1 MLQSITDRSG
11 YLEIVEGLVDE
22 FAEEIEAGATRS
34 LAIGVVGNLAVVG
47 TEPAVAAAASYEGAP
62 VAAVERALNP
72 YDILACSH
80 RAAKG
85 QFDAND
91 PVAARAI
98 ATLAA
103 DLRATCNGETASLTE
118 PASGASQ

>member
-1 MLQSITDRSG
+1 MLQSITDRSE
-11 YLEIVEGLVDE
+11 YLEIVEGLVNE

-34 LAIGVVGNLAVVG
+34 LAMGVVGNLAVVG
-47 TEPAVAAAASYEGAP
+47 TEPAVASAASYEGGP
-62 VAAVERALNP
+62 VAAVESALNP

-80 RAAKG
+80 RAARG
-85 QFDAND
+85 RFDAND

-103 DLRATCNGETASLTE
+103 DLRAIHDRESDSLTE
-118 PASGASQ
+118 PAGGASQ